1 MSSQPSIQAPLGFK
15 LRHTLRGHRNTVY
28 ALAWSPDGKMLAS
41 PSGDRLIHIWDT
53 ESGEICNTIKFDS
66 VENAGWSPDGKIFI
80 SSGDHR
86 KYESILQAWNS
97 NDFGLQYLIK
107 APQEDRY
114 FGIGGRFAWSPDS
127 FTLAVWGYSGDVKL
141 FDTQQSQ
148 FFKTLKTHGHNYRFG
163 NWSPNGKFFALATQD
178 KILIWDIESGE
189 IVTEIEG
196 YYEWNCQFT
205 WSSDSNFFAYGGT
218 SKPRARDYNVRLWNI
233 PKNQLSFLEGHK
245 SAVRQVLFSYDGR
258 LLITK
263 STNDVIFWRCDTWQ
277 QVTVLRDPNYDSRIA
292 INPKKSTFAI
302 LGEND
307 RAIHIWDLDDDT
319 LLKISS
325 SNNSVRYRNAK
336 VVLIGDS
343 GVGKSGLGMV
353 LAGEKFKATTSTHGR
368 HVWSL
373 EAKHHQTSDELWE
386 IRETLLWDLA
396 GQAEYRLIHQLS
408 LDQINVALV
417 LFDGS
422 SPTNP
427 FKEVVF
433 WNKALQQAKGS
444 NQLKKYLVAAR
455 TDVSSLSVT
464 ESRINDF
471 AKEHGFDG
479 IFRTAA
485 LTGIGIEELRQHIEE
500 TIDWDNLPLTIS
512 ESLFKQM
519 KDFVVEHKRQG
530 YILEKTTNL
539 IQHFRMKNLD
549 VDFEDQDFQAALG
562 RVEAYDLIKIL
573 SFGDYV
579 LLQPELLDNYAS
591 AMAKA
596 AREQPDGLGFLDE
609 QVAREGQF
617 NFGSL
622 DRVSKDDEQIILQSV
637 VELFIEK
644 ELAIADKGKLIFPS
658 QFNREL
664 PEHPEVQGTVVSYQ
678 FEGALINAYT
688 TLVVRLYHSEPF
700 VLDDLWKNAAIFL
713 PYGFKNKKPSNKRC
727 GFVFKE
733 IDEGLGRI
741 SVFFGADIPDET
753 KILFLKFVHEHLK
766 HKSLN
771 NKVLRERIYHC
782 PKCQEAIERRAV
794 QLRREKGYSSIIC
807 QYCSI
812 PTAPTN
818 IPLTDLIEETFGKD
832 DDFLAK
838 VRQMDEKIDV
848 QLGNDSKEAILK
860 GELMVLVSKAGQI
873 FRPLTNDDW
882 GIDGEIEF
890 KNAQGEAS
898 GQRIYVQLKSGASYL
913 KSRKDGTQVFSI
925 PKKRHIQYWQS
936 QNYPVYLVIRD
947 KDEKI
952 YWMNISEYLKTRTDL
967 ESRIIPFNGSEVT
980 LQTVHDLRI
989 AILNQS

>member
-1 MSSQPSIQAPLGFK
+1 MSSKPSIQAPLGFK
-15 LRHTLRGHRNTVY
+15 LRHTLRGHRNRVY
-28 ALAWSPDGKMLAS
+28 SLAWSPDGKMLAS
-41 PSGDRLIHIWDT
+41 PSGDMLIHIWDT
-53 ESGEICNTIKFDS
+53 ETRKVCNTIKFDS
-66 VENAGWSPDGKIFI
+66 VEKGEWSPNGQTFI
-80 SSGDHR
+80 TAGRYRSPDH
-86 KYESILQAWNS
+86 SWMQLWNS
-97 NDFGLQYLIK
+97 DNFDFQNSIE
-107 APQEDRY
+107 APQ
-114 FGIGGRFAWSPDS
+114 GTSHWHNFACSSDGS
-127 FTLAVWGYSGDVKL
+127 TLAVWGYDGEIHL
-141 FDTQQSQ
+141 FDVGRNESI
-148 FFKTLKTHGHNYRFG
+148 KTLKRKGHSSRFG
-163 NWSPNGKFFALATQD
+163 AWSPDGKFFASVSQD
-178 KILIWDIESGE
+178 SILIWNVKSGK
-189 IVTEIEG
+189 IVAELEG
-196 YYEWNCQFT
+196 YYDWNSQFA
-205 WSSDSNFFAYGGT
+205 WSLDSEIIAFGAT
-218 SKPRARDYNVRLWNI
+218 SSNRSRDYNVKLWNI
-233 PKNQLSFLEGHK
+233 KKGQFNVLEGHTSRVK
-245 SAVRQVLFSYDGR
+245 QVAFSHDGR
-258 LLITK
+258 LLITN
-263 STNDVIFWRCDTWQ
+263 STNDAIRFWRCDTWQ
-277 QVTVLRDPNYDSRIA
+277 LVTFLKDIDHSSQIA

-302 LGEND
+302 LGENA
-307 RAIHIWDLDDDT
+307 RAIHIWDFDVDT
-319 LLKISS
+319 ILKVSS

-353 LAGEKFKATTSTHGR
+353 LAGETFKATTSTHGR

-373 EAKHHQTSDELWE
+373 EAKHHKTSDELWE

-464 ESRINDF
+464 EARMNDF

-485 LTGIGIEELRQHIEE
+485 LTGLGIEELRQHIEE

-622 DRVSKDDEQIILQSV
+622 DRVTKDDEQIILQSV

-688 TLVVRLYHSEPF
+688 TLVVRLYHSEAF
-700 VLDDLWKNAAIFL
+700 VLDSLWKNAAIFL
-713 PYGFKNKKPSNKRC
+713 PYGFKNKKQSGKRC

-741 SVFFGADIPDET
+741 SVFFGVDIPDET

-771 NKVLRERIYHC
+771 NKVVRERIYHC

-794 QLRREKGYSSIIC
+794 QFRLEKGYSSIIC
-807 QYCSI
+807 NYCSI
-812 PTAPTN
+812 PTAPTY
-818 IPLTDLIEETFGKD
+818 ILLTDLIEETFGKD

-860 GELMVLVSKAGQI
+860 GEIMVLVSKAGQI
-873 FRPLTNDDW
+873 FRPLISDDW

-913 KSRKDGTQVFSI
+913 KPRKDGTQVFSI

-947 KDEKI
+947 KDEKM

-967 ESRIIPFNGSEVT
+967 ENRVIPFNGVEVT
-980 LQTVHDLRI
+980 LETVKDLRI
-989 AILNQS
+989 ATLRQS